1 MYESI
6 LKGKFTKYKELI
18 EKYKNDDDILYLNLG
33 NEIHS
38 IFPNDILKWINSLDN
53 FIQESLSFYEQ
64 QFT

>member
-18 EKYKNDDDILYLNLG
+18 EKYKNDDDTLYLNLG

-38 IFPNDILKWINSLDN
+38 NFPKDILKWINSLDN